1 MGFKGPKIL
10 RFVLMAALYPSL
22 YVAWVRLMHKSW
34 VLDILIQINND
45 IKDLHPQIIF
55 PQANR
60 FNKNSG
66 PYNCK

>member
-22 YVAWVRLMHKSW
+22 YVAWVRLMQKSW

-45 IKDLHPQIIF
+45 IKDLHP
-55 PQANR
+55 
-60 FNKNSG
+60 
-66 PYNCK
+66 